1 MFITKFLKPHEV
13 TEINTLG
20 NCIKV
25 MNCEGKFRIK
35 ATLQGQP
42 VLETDARAGFDVQ
55 TGKPFDL
62 LVITSET
69 DQKLELW
76 ASQHKLSYDALS
88 TKASRATS
96 FLAEHY
102 GHGQQ
107 IIGYDTAQS
116 RVTVVCDQ
124 PWWLGG
130 EGVSKENGIPMA
142 ANEKYIH
149 DSAAPLSAYIDQAP
163 AKILNTDDMNII
175 EQPVHYDQ
183 HTIRKINDHMVYF
196 DGNTGTQI
204 FDVKTGEYTSIYKGP
219 SINLVG
225 RMFDVNGEI
234 FAVGHEGIT
243 EHQTHFCRIAGGKL
257 QFIPQPTPI
266 SFYALGCDEYQGK
279 VYVVGGDG
287 VEGANRAKIYTF
299 DASFPTDNFTEVD
312 TNIKAGQPLKLD
324 KIFIDQDTGFVWV
337 IEGNNVYRGTTAL
350 TDFVLLGEIEGV
362 LNTDPSFMSGVWAAF
377 TSKPIAAPICSSV
390 FIHTEYG
397 AMSSTDFFSDG
408 NQYDITYFKDRLAV
422 AYNVNGVYAGVGDE
436 AMIKI
441 SSFNN
446 DVNISELA
454 SIMELD
460 NKLYVFSVDDRTNR
474 NALVIGLDVDT
485 SEPRAIFRAY
495 KESY

>member
-163 AKILNTDDMNII
+163 AKILNTDDMTII
-175 EQPVHYDQ
+175 EQPIHYDQ
-183 HTIRKINDHMVYF
+183 HAIRKINDHLVYF
-196 DGNTGTQI
+196 GSDTGTRI
-204 FDVKTGEYTSIYKGP
+204 FDAKTGDYTTVSLTPDVNI
-219 SINLVG
+219 VG
-225 RMFDVNGEI
+225 RMFEIDGEI
-234 FAVGHEGIT
+234 FSVMHKGIT
-243 EHQTHFCRIAGGKL
+243 EHQTRLCIVTGGRVMY
-257 QFIPQPTPI
+257 IPVQTPI
-266 SFYALGCDEYQGK
+266 SFYALGCDEYKGT

-324 KIFIDQDTGFVWV
+324 KIFIDQDTGFIWV

-362 LNTDPSFMSGVWAAF
+362 LNTDPSFMGDWAIF
-377 TSKPIAAPICSSV
+377 TAKPIAAPICSSHMV
-390 FIHTEYG
+390 HTEYG
-397 AMSSTDFFSDG
+397 VMTAEQFFSDG
-408 NQYDITYFKDRLAV
+408 NQYDVAYVKDRLAV

-436 AMIKI
+436 DMIKV

>member
-69 DQKLELW
+69 NQKLELW

-116 RVTVVCDQ
+116 RVTVVCDK

-130 EGVSKENGIPMA
+130 EGVSKKNGIPMA
-142 ANEKYIH
+142 ANGKYIH
-149 DSAAPLSAYIDQAP
+149 DSAAPLSAYIDEAP
-163 AKILNTDDMNII
+163 AKTLNTNDMNII

-183 HTIRKINDHMVYF
+183 HTIRKINEHLVYF
-196 DGNTGTQI
+196 GGNTGTRI
-204 FDVKTGEYTSIYKGP
+204 YDAKTNKHTTVSLTQGENI
-219 SINLVG
+219 VG
-225 RMFDVNGEI
+225 RMFEIDDVI
-234 FAVGHEGIT
+234 YSVMHEGIT
-243 EHQTHFCRIAGGKL
+243 EHETRLCKIDNGEVFYMPMQTPNT
-257 QFIPQPTPI
+257 FI
-266 SFYALGCDEYQGK
+266 ALGCDEYKGK
-279 VYVVGGDG
+279 VYIVGADRA
-287 VEGANRAKIYTF
+287 EGTKRGKIYTA
-299 DASFPTDNFTEVD
+299 DAGFPYENFTEVD
-312 TNIKAGQPLKLD
+312 TNIKTGEPLKLD
-324 KIFIDQDTGFVWV
+324 KIFIDQNTGAVWV
-337 IEGNNVYRGTTAL
+337 IEDNNVYKGSIAL
-350 TDFVLLGEIEGV
+350 TDFVLMGEVEGIV
-362 LNTDPSFMSGVWAAF
+362 NTDPSFMGDWAVF
-377 TSKPIAAPICSSV
+377 TAKPTAAPICSSHMV
-390 FIHTEYG
+390 HTEYG
-397 AMSSTDFFSDG
+397 VLSAAEFFNDG
-408 NQYDITYFKDRLAV
+408 SQYDITYFKDRLAV
-422 AYNVNGVYAGVGDE
+422 AYNVNGVYWALGETDPT
-436 AMIKI
+436 KFT
-441 SSFNN
+441 SFNN
-446 DVNISELA
+446 DVDISELA
-454 SIMELD
+454 TILELN
-460 NKLYVFSVDDRTNR
+460 NKLYVFSVNDRGVR
-474 NALVIGLDVDT
+474 NALVVGLEIDRDV
-485 SEPRAIFRAY
+485 PRAIFRAY

>member
-130 EGVSKENGIPMA
+130 EGVSKKNGIPMA

-149 DSAAPLSAYIDQAP
+149 DSAAPLSAYIDEAP
-163 AKILNTDDMNII
+163 AKTLNTDNQTII

-183 HTIRKINDHMVYF
+183 HAIRKINDHMVYF
-196 DGNTGTQI
+196 GSDTGTKI
-204 FDVKTGEYTSIYKGP
+204 FDAKTGQYTSVYIGP
-219 SINLVG
+219 EMNLVG
-225 RMFDVNGEI
+225 RMFDVDGEI
-234 FAVGHEGIT
+234 FTVAHEGIT
-243 EHQTHFCRIAGGKL
+243 EHQTYFCRIVAGTL
-257 QFIPQPTPI
+257 QFIPQQTPNT
-266 SFYALGCDEYQGK
+266 FYALGCDVYQGK
-279 VYVVGGDG
+279 TYVVGGDG
-287 VEGANRAKIYTF
+287 VDGANRAKIYTF
-299 DASFPTDNFTEVD
+299 DASFPTDNFAEID

-324 KIFIDQDTGFVWV
+324 KIFIDQSTGAVWV
-337 IEGNNVYRGTTAL
+337 VEGSNVYKGSTTL
-350 TDFVLLGEIEGV
+350 TDFVLVGEVEGIV
-362 LNTDPSFMSGVWAAF
+362 NTDPSFMGDWGVF
-377 TSKPIAAPICSSV
+377 TAKPIAAPICSSHMV
-390 FIHTEYG
+390 HTEYG
-397 AMSSTDFFSDG
+397 ALSASQFFSDG

-422 AYNVNGVYAGVGDE
+422 AYNVNGVYWALGE
-436 AMIKI
+436 SNPTKF

-460 NKLYVFSVDDRTNR
+460 NRLYVFSVDDRTNR
-474 NALVIGLDVDT
+474 NALVVGLEVDRNL
-485 SEPRAIFRAY
+485 PRAIFRAY